1 MLLLLLLLPW
11 GAQTQAVPV
20 GGRPAWVQGQQLS
33 QRLCT
38 LAWSAH
44 PPMGQVVSNGLW
56 LQTGAYPS
64 SPRLQGKTLWLSME
78 ARGSKVI
85 TE

>member
-1 MLLLLLLLPW
+1 MLLLLLLW
-11 GAQTQAVPV
+11 GAQTRAVPA

-44 PPMGQVVSNGLW
+44 PPMGQVVS
-56 LQTGAYPS
+56 
-64 SPRLQGKTLWLSME
+64 
-78 ARGSKVI
+78 
-85 TE
+85 